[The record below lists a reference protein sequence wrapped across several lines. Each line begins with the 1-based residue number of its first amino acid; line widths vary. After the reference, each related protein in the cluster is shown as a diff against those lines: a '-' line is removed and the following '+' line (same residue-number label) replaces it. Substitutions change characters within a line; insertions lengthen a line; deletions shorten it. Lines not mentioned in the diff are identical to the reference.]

1 MSSAQFRTYINKLAG
16 INTETG
22 DYDIFGNVI
31 VEGNGSI
38 IRGASNLS
46 PISTTDISGNL
57 IGNFISV
64 SGNVET
70 RSGVFIGNG
79 ALLTGTASASL
90 PKTIVADIMGNI
102 YGNSAAMTGNISA
115 SYFFGDGS
123 GLTGLV
129 TFIPRSGNINIQG
142 NIFATGNV
150 DASNISAGLLRAQGN
165 LIITD
170 SLSAT
175 GNLSALYLK
184 GIGSNIIGIN
194 ASPPPSANLD
204 ITGNVLSRG
213 NVDAANVTVASSAI
227 IGNMFVSGSIAAS
240 GNISAAY
247 LFGNASNVRATIVP
261 NTISTNVIGNVTAN
275 GNVRADYFIGNAFN
289 MFFSGNL
296 ITIQGNVANQ
306 AARLALT
313 GVPLGGLVTQTD
325 DNSQYLLAYQP
336 PSANA
341 SWVPLAGTNFPVTS
355 AFGRQGAVVLISGI
369 DVKTLGGTPIV
380 GNGDIRSANIDITR
394 GNVIGNIQTT
404 LLSAG
409 NVVSNI
415 LTFTGQV
422 TAPTANLISNVFIGN
437 GFYLVGTP
445 ASIPATGNIDIQ
457 GNVVSYGTV
466 NASNIST
473 GTLRITNG
481 NLNIANQVTVGG
493 NVSADFFYGNGSFL
507 VNANVGNASGIIAT
521 NIIGNVSAAANV
533 DAANVFVDLLRV
545 NANTHILGQLQT
557 TGNIAALFL
566 VGNGFTISGITTASG
581 TQNVNITGNV
591 FATGNVDATNVSANS
606 IVIVNGNVIFGG
618 QVNVIGNVVA
628 TSFIGDGS
636 NLSGLRAS
644 GLQRCNLSGNVS
656 ATGNVDSGNILAN
669 VVGVA
674 NVVVSGQVNVTG
686 GNVSALGFIGN
697 GSTLTGVI
705 ATLTGTRNIN
715 ISGNVS
721 APGNVNA
728 SNVSANLMRVNA
740 NADVYGQVIITG
752 NATANYFIGNGLGV
766 TNTIVTG
773 LQNINIIGNVLS
785 RGNVEASNISA
796 NLMSI
801 NGNIQVSGQVNTT
814 NRVTANYLLGN
825 GVGIINVVASSGV
838 PASFVQPGSGFLSNT
853 ANIITYG
860 VLPNAWLIILSVST
874 PRFITIITPTLPPN
888 TTAPFTT
895 LPANVSQ
902 SIANAWVF
910 TNGTWQGTY
919 RLSATSTITET
930 SNNFIFNYHTS
941 YGAINGLP
949 SETFCRVVA

>member
-31 VEGNGSI
+31 VEGNGSV

-150 DASNISAGLLRAQGN
+150 DASNISVGLLRAQGN

-175 GNLSALYLK
+175 GNLSALYLT

-194 ASPPPSANLD
+194 ASPPPSANLN
-204 ITGNVLSRG
+204 ITGNVTSRG
-213 NVDAANVTVASSAI
+213 NVDAANVTVATSAI
-227 IGNMFVSGSIAAS
+227 IGNMIVSGSIAAS

-247 LFGNASNVRATIVP
+247 LFGNASNVRTTLIP
-261 NTISTNVIGNVTAN
+261 NTISTDVIGNVTAT

-409 NVVSNI
+409 NVVGNTI
-415 LTFTGQV
+415 TVTGQV
-422 TAPTANLISNVFIGN
+422 TASMANVISDVFIGN
-437 GFYLVGTP
+437 GFFLVGTP
-445 ASIPATGNIDIQ
+445 AAIPATGNIDIQ

-493 NVSADFFYGNGSFL
+493 NVSANFFYGNGSLL

-521 NIIGNVSAAANV
+521 DIIGNVSAPGNVNAANV
-533 DAANVFVDLLRV
+533 SAGLLRV

-557 TGNIAALFL
+557 TGNIAALFF
-566 VGNGFTISGITTASG
+566 VGNGSTISGITTASG

-591 FATGNVDATNVSANS
+591 FATGNVDASNVSANS
-606 IVIVNGNVIFGG
+606 IVRVNGNVIFGG

-636 NLSGLRAS
+636 NLTGLRAS
-644 GLQRCNLSGNVS
+644 GLQRVNLFGNVS
-656 ATGNVDSGNILAN
+656 ATGNVDSANIVTN
-669 VVGVA
+669 VVTAG
-674 NVVVSGQVNVTG
+674 NVIVTGQVNVTG
-686 GNVSALGFIGN
+686 NATALTFIGN
-697 GSTLTGVI
+697 GSQLTGVV

-715 ISGNVS
+715 IVGNVF
-721 APGNVNA
+721 ATGNVDA
-728 SNVSANLMRVNA
+728 SNVSANVLRVNG
-740 NADVYGQVIITG
+740 NADVSGQVIITG
-752 NATANYFIGNGLGV
+752 NAIANFFIGNGLGV

-773 LQNINIIGNVLS
+773 SQNINIIGNVTS
-785 RGNVEASNISA
+785 TGNVDASNVSA
-796 NLMSI
+796 NIMRI
-801 NGNIQVSGQVNTT
+801 NGNVQVTGQVNTT

-825 GVGIINVVASSGV
+825 GVGITNIIASAGV
-838 PASFVQPGSGFLSNT
+838 PASFVQPSSGFLSNT
-853 ANIITYG
+853 AG
-860 VLPNAWLIILSVST
+860 VVLYDFLPNSWLISLSASL
-874 PRFITIITPTLPPN
+874 PRFVTIRTPTLPPN
-888 TTAPFTT
+888 TATPFTT
-895 LPANVSQ
+895 LPAGVSQ
-902 SIANAWVF
+902 SLANAWVF
-910 TNGTWQGTY
+910 SNGVWQGTY
-919 RLSATSTITET
+919 RLTASSVFSEV

-941 YGAINGLP
+941 YGTINGQS
-949 SETFCRVVA
+949 SETLCRAVA

>member
-57 IGNFISV
+57 VGNFISV

-170 SLSAT
+170 SLSAI

-194 ASPPPSANLD
+194 ASPPPSANLN
-204 ITGNVLSRG
+204 ITGNVTSRG
-213 NVDAANVTVASSAI
+213 NVDAANVTVATSAI
-227 IGNMFVSGSIAAS
+227 IGNMIVSGSIAAS

-247 LFGNASNVRATIVP
+247 LFGNASNVRTTLIP
-261 NTISTNVIGNVTAN
+261 NTISTDVIGNVTAN

-380 GNGDIRSANIDITR
+380 GNGDIRSANINITR

-409 NVVSNI
+409 NVVSNTI
-415 LTFTGQV
+415 TVTGQV
-422 TAPTANLISNVFIGN
+422 TASTANVISDVFIGN
-437 GFYLVGTP
+437 GFFLVGTP
-445 ASIPATGNIDIQ
+445 AAIPATGNIDIQ
-457 GNVVSYGTV
+457 GNVVSYGMV

-493 NVSADFFYGNGSFL
+493 NVSANFFYGNGSLL

-521 NIIGNVSAAANV
+521 DIIGNVSAPGNVNAANV
-533 DAANVFVDLLRV
+533 SAGLLRV

-557 TGNIAALFL
+557 TGNIAALFF
-566 VGNGFTISGITTASG
+566 VGNGSTISGITTASG

-591 FATGNVDATNVSANS
+591 FATGNVDASNVSANS
-606 IVIVNGNVIFGG
+606 IVRVNGNVIFGG

-636 NLSGLRAS
+636 NLTGLRAS
-644 GLQRCNLSGNVS
+644 GLQRVNLFGNVS
-656 ATGNVDSGNILAN
+656 ATGNVDSANIVTN
-669 VVGVA
+669 VVTAG
-674 NVVVSGQVNVTG
+674 NVIVTGQVNVTG
-686 GNVSALGFIGN
+686 NATALTFIGN
-697 GSTLTGVI
+697 GSQLTGVV

-715 ISGNVS
+715 IVGNVF
-721 APGNVNA
+721 ATGNVDA
-728 SNVSANLMRVNA
+728 SNVSANVLRVNG
-740 NADVYGQVIITG
+740 NADVSGQVIITG
-752 NATANYFIGNGLGV
+752 NAIANFFIGSGAGV
-766 TNTIVTG
+766 TSTIVTG
-773 LQNINIIGNVLS
+773 LQNINIIGNVTS
-785 RGNVEASNISA
+785 TGNVDASNVSA
-796 NLMSI
+796 NIMRI
-801 NGNIQVSGQVNTT
+801 NGNIQVTGQVNTT

-825 GVGIINVVASSGV
+825 GVGITNIVASAGV
-838 PASFVQPGSGFLSNT
+838 PASFVQPSSGFLSNT
-853 ANIITYG
+853 AG
-860 VLPNAWLIILSVST
+860 VVLYDFLPNAWLISLSASL
-874 PRFITIITPTLPPN
+874 PRFVTIRTPTLPPN
-888 TTAPFTT
+888 TITPFTT
-895 LPANVSQ
+895 LPAGVSQ
-902 SIANAWVF
+902 SLANAWVF
-910 TNGTWQGTY
+910 SNGVWQGTY
-919 RLSATSTITET
+919 RLTASSVFSEV

-941 YGAINGLP
+941 YGTINGQS
-949 SETFCRVVA
+949 SETLCRAVA

>member
-31 VEGNGSI
+31 VEGNGSV

-194 ASPPPSANLD
+194 ANPPPSANLN
-204 ITGNVLSRG
+204 ITGNVTSRG
-213 NVDAANVTVASSAI
+213 NVDAANVTVATSAI
-227 IGNMFVSGSIAAS
+227 IGNMIVSGSIAAS

-247 LFGNASNVRATIVP
+247 LFGNASNVRTTLIP
-261 NTISTNVIGNVTAN
+261 NTISTDVIGNVTAN

-409 NVVSNI
+409 NVVGNTI
-415 LTFTGQV
+415 TVTGQV
-422 TAPTANLISNVFIGN
+422 TASMANVISDVFIGN
-437 GFYLVGTP
+437 GFFLVGTP
-445 ASIPATGNIDIQ
+445 AAIPATGNIDIQ

-493 NVSADFFYGNGSFL
+493 NVSANFFYGNGSLL

-521 NIIGNVSAAANV
+521 NIIGNVSAPGNVNAANV
-533 DAANVFVDLLRV
+533 SAGLLRV

-557 TGNIAALFL
+557 TGNIAALFF
-566 VGNGFTISGITTASG
+566 VGNGSTISGITTASG

-591 FATGNVDATNVSANS
+591 FATGNVDASNVSANS
-606 IVIVNGNVIFGG
+606 IVRVNGNVIFGG

-636 NLSGLRAS
+636 NLTGLRAS
-644 GLQRCNLSGNVS
+644 GLQRVNLFGNVS
-656 ATGNVDSGNILAN
+656 ATGNVDSANIVTN
-669 VVGVA
+669 VVTAG
-674 NVVVSGQVNVTG
+674 NVIVTGQVNVTG
-686 GNVSALGFIGN
+686 NATALTFIGN
-697 GSTLTGVI
+697 GSQLTGVV

-715 ISGNVS
+715 IVGNVF
-721 APGNVNA
+721 ATGNVDA
-728 SNVSANLMRVNA
+728 SNVSANVLRVNG
-740 NADVYGQVIITG
+740 NADVSGQVIITG
-752 NATANYFIGNGLGV
+752 NAIANFFIGSGAGV
-766 TNTIVTG
+766 TSTIVTG
-773 LQNINIIGNVLS
+773 LQNINIIGNVTS
-785 RGNVEASNISA
+785 TGNVDASNVSA
-796 NLMSI
+796 NIMRI
-801 NGNIQVSGQVNTT
+801 DGNVQVTGQVNTT

-825 GVGIINVVASSGV
+825 GVGITNIIASAGV
-838 PASFVQPGSGFLSNT
+838 PASFVQPSSGFLSNT
-853 ANIITYG
+853 AG
-860 VLPNAWLIILSVST
+860 VVLYDFLPNAWLISLSASL
-874 PRFITIITPTLPPN
+874 PRFVTIRTPTLPPN
-888 TTAPFTT
+888 TVTPFTT
-895 LPANVSQ
+895 LPAGVSQ
-902 SIANAWVF
+902 SLANAWVF
-910 TNGTWQGTY
+910 SNGVWQGTY
-919 RLSATSTITET
+919 RLTASSVFSEV

-941 YGAINGLP
+941 YGTINGQS
-949 SETFCRVVA
+949 SETLCRAVA

>member
-31 VEGNGSI
+31 VEGNGSV

-64 SGNVET
+64 SANVET
-70 RSGVFIGNG
+70 RNGVFIGNG

-102 YGNSAAMTGNISA
+102 YGNSAAMTGNVSA
-115 SYFFGDGS
+115 NYFFGDGS

-150 DASNISAGLLRAQGN
+150 DASNISTGLLRAQGN

-170 SLSAT
+170 SLSAA
-175 GNLSALYLK
+175 GNLTAPYLK

-194 ASPPPSANLD
+194 ASPPPSANLN
-204 ITGNVLSRG
+204 ITGNVTSRG
-213 NVDAANVTVASSAI
+213 NVDAANVTVATSAI
-227 IGNMFVSGSIAAS
+227 IGNMIVSGSIAAS

-247 LFGNASNVRATIVP
+247 LFGNASNVRTTLIP
-261 NTISTNVIGNVTAN
+261 NTISTDVIGNVTAN

-296 ITIQGNVANQ
+296 ITIQANVANQ

-313 GVPLGGLVTQTD
+313 NVPLGGLVTQTD
-325 DNSQYLLAYQP
+325 DNSQYLLAYNP
-336 PSANA
+336 PSTAA

-355 AFGRQGAVVLISGI
+355 AFGRQGAVVLISGV

-409 NVVSNI
+409 NVVGNTI
-415 LTFTGQV
+415 TVTGQV
-422 TAPTANLISNVFIGN
+422 TASMANVISDVFIGN
-437 GFYLVGTP
+437 GFFLVGTP
-445 ASIPATGNIDIQ
+445 AAIPATGNIDIQ

-493 NVSADFFYGNGSFL
+493 NVSANFFYGNGSLL

-521 NIIGNVSAAANV
+521 DIIGNVSAPGNVNAANV
-533 DAANVFVDLLRV
+533 SAGLLRV

-557 TGNIAALFL
+557 IGNIAALFF
-566 VGNGFTISGITTASG
+566 VGNGSTITGITTASG

-591 FATGNVDATNVSANS
+591 FATGNVDASNVSANS
-606 IVIVNGNVIFGG
+606 IIRVNGNVIFGG

-636 NLSGLRAS
+636 NLTGLRAF
-644 GLQRCNLSGNVS
+644 GLQRVNLFGNVS
-656 ATGNVDSGNILAN
+656 ATGNVDSANIVTN
-669 VVGVA
+669 VVTAG
-674 NVVVSGQVNVTG
+674 NVIVTGQVNVTG
-686 GNVSALGFIGN
+686 NATALTFIGN
-697 GSTLTGVI
+697 GSQLTGVV

-715 ISGNVS
+715 IVGNVF
-721 APGNVNA
+721 ATGNVDA
-728 SNVSANLMRVNA
+728 SNVSANVLRVNG
-740 NADVYGQVIITG
+740 NADVSGQVIITG
-752 NATANYFIGNGLGV
+752 NAIANFFIGSGAGV
-766 TNTIVTG
+766 TSTIVTG
-773 LQNINIIGNVLS
+773 LQNINIIGNVTS
-785 RGNVEASNISA
+785 TGNVDASNVSA
-796 NLMSI
+796 NIMRI
-801 NGNIQVSGQVNTT
+801 NGNIQVTGQVNTT

-825 GVGIINVVASSGV
+825 GVGITNIVASAGV
-838 PASFVQPGSGFLSNT
+838 PASFVQPSTGFLSNT
-853 ANIITYG
+853 AG
-860 VLPNAWLIILSVST
+860 VVLYDFLPNAWLISLSASL
-874 PRFITIITPTLPPN
+874 PRFVTIRTPTLPPN
-888 TTAPFTT
+888 TIAPFTT
-895 LPANVSQ
+895 LPAGVSQ
-902 SIANAWVF
+902 SLANAWVF
-910 TNGTWQGTY
+910 SNGVWQGTY
-919 RLSATSTITET
+919 RLAASSVFSEV

-941 YGAINGLP
+941 FGTINGQS
-949 SETFCRVVA
+949 SETLCRAVA

>member
-31 VEGNGSI
+31 VEGNGSV

-115 SYFFGDGS
+115 NYFFGDGS

-150 DASNISAGLLRAQGN
+150 DASNISVGLLRAQGN

-175 GNLSALYLK
+175 GNLSALYLT

-194 ASPPPSANLD
+194 ASPPPSANLN
-204 ITGNVLSRG
+204 ITGNVTSHG
-213 NVDAANVTVASSAI
+213 NVDAANVTVATSAI
-227 IGNMFVSGSIAAS
+227 IGNMIVSGSIAAS

-247 LFGNASNVRATIVP
+247 LFGNASNVRTTLIP
-261 NTISTNVIGNVTAN
+261 NTISTDVIGNVTAT

-409 NVVSNI
+409 NVVGNTI
-415 LTFTGQV
+415 TVTGQV
-422 TAPTANLISNVFIGN
+422 TASMANVISDVFIGN
-437 GFYLVGTP
+437 GFFLVGTP
-445 ASIPATGNIDIQ
+445 AAIPATGNIDIQ

-493 NVSADFFYGNGSFL
+493 NVSANFFYGNGSLL

-521 NIIGNVSAAANV
+521 DIIGNVSAPGNVNAANV
-533 DAANVFVDLLRV
+533 SAGLLRV

-557 TGNIAALFL
+557 TGNIAALFF
-566 VGNGFTISGITTASG
+566 VGNGSTISGITTASG

-591 FATGNVDATNVSANS
+591 FATGNVDASNVSANS
-606 IVIVNGNVIFGG
+606 IVRVNGNVIFGG

-636 NLSGLRAS
+636 NLTGLRAS
-644 GLQRCNLSGNVS
+644 GLQRVNLFGNVS
-656 ATGNVDSGNILAN
+656 ATGNVDSANIVTN
-669 VVGVA
+669 VVTAG
-674 NVVVSGQVNVTG
+674 NVIVTGQVNVTG
-686 GNVSALGFIGN
+686 NATALTFIGN
-697 GSTLTGVI
+697 GSQLTGVV

-715 ISGNVS
+715 IVGNVF
-721 APGNVNA
+721 ATGNVDA
-728 SNVSANLMRVNA
+728 SNVSANVLRVNG
-740 NADVYGQVIITG
+740 NADVSGQVIITG
-752 NATANYFIGNGLGV
+752 NAIANFFIGNGLGV

-773 LQNINIIGNVLS
+773 SQNINIIGNVTS
-785 RGNVEASNISA
+785 TGNVDASNVSA
-796 NLMSI
+796 NIMRI
-801 NGNIQVSGQVNTT
+801 NGNVQVTGQVNTT

-825 GVGIINVVASSGV
+825 GVGITNIIASAGV
-838 PASFVQPGSGFLSNT
+838 PASFVQPSSGFLSNT
-853 ANIITYG
+853 AG
-860 VLPNAWLIILSVST
+860 VVLYDFLPNSWLISLSASL
-874 PRFITIITPTLPPN
+874 PRFVTIRTPTLPPN
-888 TTAPFTT
+888 TVTPFTT
-895 LPANVSQ
+895 LPAGVSQ
-902 SIANAWVF
+902 SLANAWVF
-910 TNGTWQGTY
+910 SNGVWQGTY
-919 RLSATSTITET
+919 RLTASSVFSEV

-941 YGAINGLP
+941 YGTINGQS
-949 SETFCRVVA
+949 SETLCRAVA